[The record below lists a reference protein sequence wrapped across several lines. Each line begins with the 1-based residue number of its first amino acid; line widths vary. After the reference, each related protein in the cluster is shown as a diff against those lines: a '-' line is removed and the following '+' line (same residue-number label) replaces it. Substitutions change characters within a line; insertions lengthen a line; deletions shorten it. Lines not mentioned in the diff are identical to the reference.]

1 MASYS
6 VRLNITPSSF
16 PEIGGPLFPTE
27 TKAVKPSK
35 SDRPDYN
42 SYYSEAGMISGSVSS
57 TLRRMPTC
65 NFCDGANGVDVGLD
79 YEKETSKTYK
89 FLGMDVD
96 ENFDAIIKMSQG
108 HIVVAHMFD
117 REAVLK
123 LFKRSTR
130 RMDLP
135 DSLIE
140 DLPEDVVR
148 KIATG
153 LKTGIAYDIS
163 KKFGDYTGVNPE
175 DLRGLLSIVSNFLDS
190 KASTDTLEYQSIL
203 LNLVHVRKN
212 EHESIGR
219 TQSNEDVASY
229 IISSIFSY
237 WGSVVVPKYNSLYSF
252 LSCVDIWGDMNRRIT
267 GQENFNNRFTRCV
280 SVTDNATGQSEE
292 SMISFTGISRDR
304 SMSDPNVIRSSSASS
319 LVSLGGAMTYGS
331 SDDFDPK
338 DFMVGFFDS
347 DSIDDVYSLNENEM
361 QAMSV
366 LDSLRYIDEDASLCQ
381 ESYDMNDPEQRG
393 LFVKSS
399 IRSYER
405 NFREFKPASSYDVT
419 DALADMVERGDVV
432 TNPVLVSQSVATDD
446 TDAPV
451 VTSSIEEIDVRVDKN
466 KLLKILKL
474 VYKSTQQVLKGF

>member
-16 PEIGGPLFPTE
+16 PETGTPLFPIE
-27 TKAVKPSK
+27 PKVVKPSK

-42 SYYSEAGMISGSVSS
+42 SYYSEAGMISGSVSN

-79 YEKETSKTYK
+79 YEKETTKTYK

-117 REAVLK
+117 REEVLRW
-123 LFKRSTR
+123 FKRSARGTN
-130 RMDLP
+130 LP
-135 DSLIE
+135 DSIIT
-140 DLPEDVVR
+140 DLPEDVIR
-148 KIATG
+148 KLATG
-153 LKTGIAYDIS
+153 LKTGTAYDIA
-163 KKFGDYTGVNPE
+163 KKFNNSLNPE

-190 KASTDTLEYQSIL
+190 KTSTDTLEYQSIL

-219 TQSNEDVASY
+219 TQSSEDIASY

-237 WGSVVVPKYNSLYSF
+237 WGSVVSKYNSLYSF

-267 GQENFNNRFTRCV
+267 GQDNFNSRFTRCL

-292 SMISFTGISRDR
+292 SMISFTGISIDR
-304 SMSDPNVIRSSSASS
+304 SMSDPNVIRTSSASS
-319 LVSLGGAMTYGS
+319 LMSLKEAMTFGS
-331 SDDFDPK
+331 FDGFDPK
-338 DFMVGFFDS
+338 DFLIGFFDS
-347 DSIDDVYSLNENEM
+347 DNIDDVYSLNENEM

-366 LDSLRYIDEDASLCQ
+366 LDSLRYIDEDAHLCQ

-405 NFREFKPASSYDVT
+405 NFREFKPVSDYDVT

-432 TNPVLVSQSVATDD
+432 TNPVLVSQSVANSD
-446 TDAPV
+446 TGEPV
-451 VTSSIEEIDVRVDKN
+451 VTSSIEEIDVRVNKN

-474 VYKSTQQVLKGF
+474 VYKSTQQVLKDF